1 MGFYLLAVKGG
12 TWGIN
17 LPHSDFCKWGM
28 CYFSLN
34 GKNVRMAKLI
44 KKKNASRLGQRNSFF
59 KVIKN
64 LKTYRVGDTV
74 ALLTRGIRKSAP
86 LYALWQEIADLPPG

>member
-44 KKKNASRLGQRNSFF
+44 KKKM
-59 KVIKN
+59 
-64 LKTYRVGDTV
+64 
-74 ALLTRGIRKSAP
+74 P
-86 LYALWQEIADLPPG
+86 ADLGKGIPF